1 MDVRTYFLLLHEEA
15 HWTGKARR
23 VFDVP
28 TPEQC
33 RAVLPGHNSI
43 AWCIWHIAIG
53 EDWAIATLRGKE
65 QLVRRDGWEAR
76 LGVTWPTFGMGMT
89 STEVAQLSAAIDL
102 EVLRE
107 YYRAVYEETRRF
119 VQTLDFDTLERPL
132 DPQRS
137 QHALDLLGG
146 DETMRTFLTSWTTPR
161 HYLHIMTLMDV
172 YYHLDEAD
180 HMVRMLL
187 PERRFT

>member
-1 MDVRTYFLLLHEEA
+1 MDARAYFLLLHEEA

-23 VFDVP
+23 VFAVP
-28 TPEQC
+28 TPDQW

-43 AWCIWHIAIG
+43 AWCVWHIAYG
-53 EDWAIATLRGKE
+53 EDWGIAALRGD
-65 QLVRRDGWEAR
+65 QTLMQRDGWEGR
-76 LGVTWPTFGMGMT
+76 LGFAWPTFGVQMT
-89 STEVAQLSAAIDL
+89 ADEAARVGEAIDL
-102 EVLRE
+102 AALQA

-119 VQTLDFDTLERPL
+119 AEGFNFDTLETPL
-132 DPQRS
+132 DPKVYH
-137 QHALDLLGG
+137 HALDLLGG
-146 DETMRTFLTSWTTPR
+146 NEFMRTFITSWTAAR
-161 HYLHIMTLMDV
+161 DYLNTMALMDV